1 MREASASTTVKGEV
15 ARFVL
20 RDVLFDV
27 VRFPWWWYTTGTKN
41 VARFVWLELLA
52 IVNRL
57 SLPILWRNLL
67 KPMYG
72 DYSRSGRII
81 SLFMRLIVF
90 CYNLVGFAIW
100 TVLLL
105 MLLLLWLAVLPL
117 VGLQVVWQLQG

>member
-1 MREASASTTVKGEV
+1 MRAASASTTVRGEV
-15 ARFVL
+15 VRFVL

-27 VRFPWWWYTTGTKN
+27 VRFPFWWYTAGTKN

-90 CYNLVGFAIW
+90 GYNLVGFAIW

-105 MLLLLWLAVLPL
+105 TLLLLWLVVLPL
-117 VGLQVVWQLQG
+117 IGLQVVLQIQG

>member
-1 MREASASTTVKGEV
+1 M
-15 ARFVL
+15 

-27 VRFPWWWYTTGTKN
+27 VRFPWWWYTTGTEN

-52 IVNRL
+52 IINRL
-57 SLPILWRNLL
+57 SLPILFRNLL

-81 SLFMRLIVF
+81 SLFMRLMVF
-90 CYNLVGFAIW
+90 GYNLVGFAIW

-105 MLLLLWLAVLPL
+105 VLLLLWLVVLPL